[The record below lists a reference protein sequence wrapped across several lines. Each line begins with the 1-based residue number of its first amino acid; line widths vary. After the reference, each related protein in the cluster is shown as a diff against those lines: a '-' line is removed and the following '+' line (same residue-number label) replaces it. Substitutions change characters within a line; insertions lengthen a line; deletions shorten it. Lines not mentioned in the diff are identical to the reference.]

1 LQPVKENIV
10 KFRAVAAAL
19 TLLVPAS
26 IGTASSAAAASTVV
40 RPAQTTSSAPL
51 FGDLPASIQQSKV
64 INVATSTAYP
74 PYDYTTANSST
85 VIGFEVDLR
94 AAIAKLL
101 GVTFV
106 THVTGFDELIV
117 GIESGRFQAA
127 MDGIGDTA
135 AREKVVS
142 FVDYGQGGDDTILVL
157 TSNAKQVTNLLSLC
171 GKTVGGGVGSGAI
184 ERAQAIEKICTTGG
198 EKPDVPVT
206 FPSAPEVLLAVESGR
221 IYSQMEDSVTGPY
234 DAHASKGEITAIS
247 ISGKYA
253 TGSFAPGGVE
263 GIAVA
268 KGQTQLA
275 KALQLAFND
284 IISNGTYAKILQ
296 KWGIP
301 TFAVKHATIND
312 PNA

>member
-1 LQPVKENIV
+1 VKYRSV
-10 KFRAVAAAL
+10 VAAL

-26 IGTASSAAAASTVV
+26 IVPASSAAATTSAART
-40 RPAQTTSSAPL
+40 PAQTSSSAPL

-85 VIGFEVDLR
+85 IIGFEVDLR

-101 GVTFV
+101 GVSFN

-157 TSNAKQVTNLLSLC
+157 TSNAKQVTSLLSLC

-184 ERAQAIEKICTTGG
+184 ERAQAIEKICTDAG

-247 ISGKYA
+247 IDGKYA
-253 TGSFAPGGVE
+253 TGAFAPGGVE

-268 KGQTQLA
+268 KDQTQLA
-275 KALQLAFND
+275 KALQLAVND
-284 IISNGTYAKILQ
+284 IISDGTYAKILQ